1 MAPKVSTKFS
11 NKKENNNTNEK
22 EQNFVKMKVKFI
34 DYKQERYSENRTVR
48 KKSPLLILLITAAG
62 QLITS

>member
-22 EQNFVKMKVKFI
+22 EQNFVKMKKDIQKTEQLEKYFNANI
-34 DYKQERYSENRTVR
+34 Q
-48 KKSPLLILLITAAG
+48 KSPLLILLITAAG